1 MRLEY
6 VEPSMIEKRSF
17 EIIEDRLRDRI
28 VSINGGVRV
37 DDDTDPV
44 VISIIKRCI
53 HTTADFDYAQSLCLS
68 ENAVGEFTSLIKA
81 GATLVCDTNMAL
93 SGINKAVLDRYGC
106 PYYCFMAE
114 EDVKKEAKER
124 KVTRAQVS
132 MERAMA
138 LGGPVIFVIGNA
150 PTALIALKDHYDKK
164 DYVPAFVVGAPV
176 GFVNVVAAKEMIMD
190 TSVPYIV
197 NKGQKGG
204 SNVAA
209 AIVNACLYGMTEDGA
224 CSDPGA
230 GKLSDEARTKNRA
243 GAKKGF
249 GFTTGTCAQAAAKA
263 ATVML
268 LEQRKLDHI
277 KVMTPAGISYEAQ
290 LCDVM
295 LTKSGASC
303 AVQKPESDDPDVTA
317 GLLIYAEASF
327 VQELPA
333 SDNGCVPIRDVSSD
347 NERVII
353 EGGAGIGKLTR
364 PGLDRQV
371 GEWAIN
377 SVPRAMISR
386 EVMSTA
392 DEHEY
397 FGAVKIVISAPGGEK
412 IAQKTFNKRFGIEG
426 GISIIGTSGIVEP
439 MSTKAIIDTIKAELS
454 QKKAMGADIAVI
466 TPGNYGLDFMKDH
479 FGYDLENAVKCSN
492 FIGETVDFA
501 RDLGFVKLLLVGH
514 AGKLVKLSGGIMNT
528 HSAMADCR
536 MELMAAAAVA
546 AGVDSE
552 TVRHI
557 LYSVSTEE
565 AYGYL
570 RSAGSADRC
579 FEVIMEKIYY
589 HLNKRS
595 RNMRSE
601 CIVYSTAYG
610 LSGATEGALEL
621 MRQVKEH
628 GK

>member
-17 EIIEDRLRDRI
+17 EIIEDKLRDRI
-28 VSINGGVRV
+28 VSINDGVRV

-68 ENAVGEFTSLIKA
+68 ENAVGEFTSLIKE
-81 GATLVCDTNMAL
+81 GATIVCDTNMAL
-93 SGINKAVLDRYGC
+93 SGINKTVLDRYGC
-106 PYYCFMAE
+106 RYYCFMAN
-114 EDVKKEAKER
+114 EDVRKEAKER

-150 PTALIALKDHYDKK
+150 PTALIALKDHYDKN

-190 TSVPYIV
+190 TPVPYIV

-209 AIVNACLYGMTEDGA
+209 AIVNACLYGMTEDGEW
-224 CSDPGA
+224 SDPGA
-230 GKLSDEARTKNRA
+230 GKPSDEARTKNRA

-277 KVMTPAGISYEAQ
+277 KVLTPAGISYEAP
-290 LCDVM
+290 LHDVM
-295 LTKSGASC
+295 LTESGASC
-303 AVQKPESDDPDVTA
+303 AVRRPESDDPDVTA
-317 GLLIYAEASF
+317 GLLIYAEASL
-327 VQELPA
+327 VPDMMAPDNANVPA
-333 SDNGCVPIRDVSSD
+333 QDVSSD
-347 NERVII
+347 TERVII

-377 SVPRAMISR
+377 SVPRAMITQ

-397 FGAVKIVISAPGGEK
+397 FGAVKIVISVPGGEK

-546 AGVDSE
+546 AGVDNE
-552 TVRHI
+552 TIRHI
-557 LYSVSTEE
+557 LNSVSTEE

-610 LSGATEGALEL
+610 LSGATDGALEL
-621 MRQVKEH
+621 MQQVTEQ